1 MPISQA
7 SSQRMIRFHND
18 SQSVSKLERTGM
30 NAAELKTKA
39 LEFHDLLGDIRDQVD
54 VDFNWYPYG
63 TLNNFIHLE
72 PILEK
77 FPLET
82 LILNSKRILDVGGAD
97 GDLAF
102 FMESLGYQVDFVDNA
117 PTNMNNLRAVRFTA
131 KKLGSHVGIHDI
143 DLDTQFSLPIDESID
158 LIFFLGILYHLKNPF
173 YVLEQLAKSS
183 RYLMLSTRVIQFLP
197 DGRPVRNSTL
207 AYLVSPSETNNDAS
221 NFWMFTVDGL
231 KLICERAGWN
241 VVSAHTVGDTL
252 ASNPRDQE
260 HDERAFMLLQSK
272 SQL

>member
-1 MPISQA
+1 
-7 SSQRMIRFHND
+7 MIRFRSD
-18 SQSVSKLERTGM
+18 YISVSTVKRADM
-30 NAAELKTKA
+30 NAEELKTKA
-39 LEFHDLLGDIRDQVD
+39 LEFNELLSDIRDQAQ
-54 VDFNWYPYG
+54 VDFKWYPYG

-72 PILEK
+72 PIFQK
-77 FPLET
+77 FPLESLT
-82 LILNSKRILDVGGAD
+82 SNSRRVLDIGGAD

-117 PTNMNNLRAVRFTA
+117 PTNMNNLQAVRYTA
-131 KKLGSHVGIHDI
+131 KQLGSHIGIHNI
-143 DLDTQFSLPIDESID
+143 DLDTQFSLPNDQTLD

-183 RYLMLSTRVIQFLP
+183 RHLLLSTRVIQFLP
-197 DGRPVRNSTL
+197 DGRSVRDSTL

-241 VVSAHTVGDTL
+241 VISIYTVGDTS

-260 HDERAFMLLQSK
+260 HDERAFVLLKSK
-272 SQL
+272 SLL